1 MSIAQAQHMKELA
14 AMVLELSA
22 RVAELEKKIAERQ
35 TLRLKE
41 DKK

>member
-22 RVAELEKKIAERQ
+22 RVAALEKQLAERQ